1 MSEIEMENESLIIK
15 QMMSI
20 LADIKKGK
28 AEDSQAGGEQERQE
42 AAGADSSDPESGFI
56 NETFQVLN
64 GRHNIIYEFVMR
76 YDDYIYAEH
85 SYGTGYHLTMIEVHT
100 LTYIEDHPGTTVTDL
115 TGYWKKTKG
124 AVSQIVSKLEDL
136 GLVTKVKQEGN
147 AKTVHLYVTETGLQT
162 SRAHKLYDI
171 LDITKTLSQIQREC
185 TSAEIDTFY
194 KVLSVYYRVICK
206 DFEENKIPK
215 RYGKR
220 RKQDLGGEKQA
231 GGS

>member
-1 MSEIEMENESLIIK
+1 MENESLVIK

-28 AEDSQAGGEQERQE
+28 AEDSLAGGEQERQE

-100 LTYIEDHPGTTVTDL
+100 LTYIEDHPGTTVTEL
-115 TGYWKKTKG
+115 TAYWHKTKG
-124 AVSQIVSKLEDL
+124 AISQIVSRLEDL
-136 GLVTKVKQEGN
+136 GLVTKTKKEGN
-147 AKTVHLYVTETGLQT
+147 GKNVYLYITETGYQV
-162 SRAHKLYDI
+162 SRSHKLYDI
-171 LDITKTLSQIQREC
+171 LDITKTLSKIQKEC
-185 TSAEIDTFY
+185 TPAEIDTFY
-194 KVLSVYYRVICK
+194 KVISVYYKVICK

-215 RYGKR
+215 RQGKR
-220 RKQDLGGEKQA
+220 RKQ
-231 GGS
+231 S